1 MRALPLTDFRSLIKG
16 KTIFLLIVV
25 FLIGAISNFP
35 AKAFVRYLLPAS
47 IIVNGTSGTV
57 WHGSASE
64 GSINKLFLRDIRW
77 SIKPIMLLS
86 GNLSYKIS
94 LYPFNG
100 KIDGLVSSNFNG
112 SLTYHDIKG
121 SLSEGTLSELFP
133 YLGIDGEINL
143 NINSLKLVNN
153 LPVMMNGNINII
165 NLKINGLSDQSIGN
179 YLLKFDPTIDSIIGS
194 IESENALIDVAG
206 VIKLETD
213 GSYEITGVVS
223 PNQFTP
229 EKITVLLG
237 FLGTPNN
244 LNQRDFR
251 FEGRL

>member
-1 MRALPLTDFRSLIKG
+1 
-16 KTIFLLIVV
+16 
-25 FLIGAISNFP
+25 
-35 AKAFVRYLLPAS
+35 
-47 IIVNGTSGTV
+47 
-57 WHGSASE
+57 
-64 GSINKLFLRDIRW
+64 
-77 SIKPIMLLS
+77 
-86 GNLSYKIS
+86 
-94 LYPFNG
+94 
-100 KIDGLVSSNFNG
+100 
-112 SLTYHDIKG
+112 
-121 SLSEGTLSELFP
+121 
-133 YLGIDGEINL
+133 
-143 NINSLKLVNN
+143 VNN
-153 LPVMMNGNINII
+153 LPVMMDGNINII